1 MDYLNTVDYIVII
14 TYFCFLV
21 GLGVYL
27 RKKAS
32 ASLEDYCIGGRSLP
46 WWMLGCSGVASWVD
60 IAGTMIIVSFLYILG
75 PRGLFI
81 EFRGGVGL
89 LLPFMLLWAGKW
101 MRRSQCLTPAEWM
114 IFRFGDG
121 FGGRFA
127 QLASAVGAIAS
138 TVGMLAYLVKAV
150 GMFLSTFVP
159 LDPFYCAFF
168 LIIIATVYTMVSG
181 FYGVVFTDIF
191 QSGIILTAV
200 IYIVIAASSKI
211 NGTADF
217 AALATEVTHQPGWMR
232 SSLDLHAIVPA
243 GYEYYKDLFML
254 AMFYLLNNIFR
265 GMGFPGDPKYFGAR
279 NDREC
284 GTLSFMWTGL
294 MTFRW
299 PLCMGFAILGIFLV
313 KQMFPD
319 QSILADMALLIKQ
332 HFPDVTKPEWGSC
345 ISMIQNNSENYP
357 ELVASL
363 QSLIGE
369 NSNWSD
375 KLHLLSYEG
384 TINPEKIL
392 PAVLMFS
399 VAKGMRGLMLIAL
412 IAASM
417 STFDST
423 INTTVGI
430 MTRDIYQKYIRP
442 KASTKELI
450 YMTWFF
456 VVLIVSIGFLFAYTL
471 KSVNDIWGWIVM
483 GLGAGTLVPGFLRLY
498 WWRFN
503 GAGFAIGTFAGL
515 IAAVLH
521 RMFTPA
527 LVEKYEWAKC
537 MENEIWF
544 FCVLVTIGF
553 IGSVIGTYVSGPTRK
568 DVLDNFY
575 KKTRPFGVWGPLK
588 QILSDD
594 VRRKMETEHRNDILA
609 LPFTMLWQVTL
620 FLMPLQM
627 LIRSWNAFYVTLPL
641 FCIGLTG
648 MYIFWYSKLPPANEA
663 EITE

>member
-14 TYFCFLV
+14 TYFCFLI

-27 RKKAS
+27 KNKAS

-101 MRRSQCLTPAEWM
+101 MRRSQCITPAEWM

-121 FGGRFA
+121 PGGRFA
-127 QLASAVGAIAS
+127 QLASAVGVVAS

-150 GMFLSTFVP
+150 GFFLSMFVP
-159 LDPFYCAFF
+159 LDPFTCA
-168 LIIIATVYTMVSG
+168 LILIVVATVYTMVSG
-181 FYGVVFTDIF
+181 FYGVVFTDVF
-191 QSGIILTAV
+191 QSGIIITAV
-200 IYIVIAASSKI
+200 IYIAVLATSKI
-211 NGTADF
+211 NGCADF
-217 AALATEVTHQPGWMR
+217 TALATEVTHQPRWMV
-232 SSLDLHAIVPA
+232 STMDFKAVVPP
-243 GYEYYKDLFML
+243 GYDAYKDLFMF
-254 AMFYLLNNIFR
+254 AMFYLLNNVFR

-313 KQMFPD
+313 HQMYPD
-319 QSILADMALLIKQ
+319 QSVLSEAAVLIKGQ
-332 HFPDVTKPEWGSC
+332 FPDITKAEWLSQ
-345 ISMIQNNSENYP
+345 ISMIRNSPEHYP
-357 ELVASL
+357 ELVSGLKAIFS
-363 QSLIGE
+363 G
-369 NSNWSD
+369 NGNWSD
-375 KLHLLSYEG
+375 KLYLLSYEG
-384 TINPEKIL
+384 TVNPEGIL
-392 PAVLMFS
+392 PAVLLFS
-399 VAKGMRGLMLIAL
+399 VTKGMRGLMLVAL

-423 INTTVGI
+423 VNSAVGV
-430 MTRDIYQKYIRP
+430 MTRDIYQKYLRP

-450 YMTWFF
+450 YTTWFF
-456 VVLIVSIGFLFAYTL
+456 VALVVLSGFLFAYSL

-521 RMFTPA
+521 RIYTPV
-527 LVEKYEWAKC
+527 LVQQYEWC
-537 MENEIWF
+537 RILEDERWF
-544 FCVLVTIGF
+544 FCILVVVGL
-553 IGSVIGTYVSGPTRK
+553 IGSILGTYLAPPTRK
-568 DVLDNFY
+568 GVLDNFY
-575 KKTRPFGVWGPLK
+575 RKTMPFGLWGPLK
-588 QILSDD
+588 SLLPEDL
-594 VRRKMETEHRNDILA
+594 RKKVTKEHRNDLLA
-609 LPFTMLWQVTL
+609 LPFTLIWQITM
-620 FLMPLQM
+620 FLLPLQL
-627 LIRSWNAFYVTLPL
+627 LIRSWNAFFITLGL
-641 FCIGLTG
+641 FLFGLTG
-648 MYIFWYSKLPPANEA
+648 MYIFWYRNLPQSNVYEKS
-663 EITE
+663 